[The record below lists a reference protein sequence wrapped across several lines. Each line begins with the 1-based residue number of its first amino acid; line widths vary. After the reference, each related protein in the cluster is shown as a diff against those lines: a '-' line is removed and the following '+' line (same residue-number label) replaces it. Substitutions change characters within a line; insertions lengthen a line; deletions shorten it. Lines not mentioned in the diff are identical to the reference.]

1 MYTITL
7 GDGTLIEN
15 VTIDY
20 GMCYV
25 ERALSYA
32 DFEGKLYIAT
42 IAKTADDPEGVE
54 PGIQPGIYKNMTV
67 KELCECR
74 AKPGFMMFRLEFMSK
89 QELHDMSVEARLDYL
104 EMMIEPDFLEEG

>member
-15 VTIDY
+15 VSIDS

-32 DFEGKLYIAT
+32 DFEGKLHTVT

-54 PGIQPGIYKNMTV
+54 PGIQPGIYANMKV
-67 KELCECR
+67 EELCELR
-74 AKPGFMMFRLEFMSK
+74 AKPSVMMFRLGFMSE
-89 QELHDMSVEARLDYL
+89 QEIHDMNVDARLDYL
-104 EMMIEPDFLEEG
+104 EMMIEPDISEEG